1 MTAHPDPAAAA
12 PPDLV
17 FTGLGAVASV
27 GSGVDEIFEALC
39 AGRSGRA
46 ELRGF
51 DPVGFRAR
59 HAYEIDDRPAPGTDE
74 PGRATRWLI
83 AAIAEAAHDAGL
95 GEDLSE
101 VPVLI
106 GTGLRELRSAEL
118 RWRDGADFDM
128 AELHFGTALRER
140 FGAVRTHTFSN
151 ACSASLYALAMGS
164 DLLAAQEADTVI
176 VAGVDTLTESMY
188 GLLDRVHMEAPD
200 RLRPFDRDRKGVLMG
215 EGAAAVVLRRNT
227 GTATGTGTGTST
239 GTAAGRGGGAVRG
252 RLRSVHVNCD
262 GYHVTAPD
270 RDGIAEAVRG
280 AHREAGVKPED
291 IGLVMLHGTGTLLN
305 DEAEAAAIGDVFGPQ
320 AGTPLMTAVKSM
332 TGHTSGGSGLLS
344 LIVALKALDSGRVPP
359 TIGLREPIEEAAAF
373 RIVRDREAAAEA
385 VLAQVDAFGF
395 GGVNAVAVVE
405 RAVW

>member
-1 MTAHPDPAAAA
+1 MTPRPALAESAL
-12 PPDLV
+12 PDLV
-17 FTGLGAVASV
+17 FTGLGAVASI
-27 GSGVDEIFEALC
+27 GTGVDEVFEALC

-51 DPVGFRAR
+51 DRSGFRAQ

-83 AAIAEAAHDAGL
+83 AAIEEAARGAGL
-95 GEDLSE
+95 GEDLSD

-128 AELHFGTALRER
+128 AGLHFGTALRER

-151 ACSASLYALAMGS
+151 ACSASLYALALGC
-164 DLLAAQEADTVI
+164 DLLAAGTADTVV

-200 RLRPFDRDRKGVLMG
+200 VLRPFDRDRKGVLMG
-215 EGAAAVVLRRNT
+215 EGAAAVVLRRGDRT
-227 GTATGTGTGTST
+227 GSAPDGT
-239 GTAAGRGGGAVRG
+239 AVRG

-280 AHREAGVKPED
+280 AHREAGVKPQD

-305 DEAEAAAIGDVFGPQ
+305 DEAEAAAIGDVFGPE

-344 LIVALKALDSGRVPP
+344 LIVALKALESGRIPP
-359 TIGLREPIEEAAAF
+359 VIGLREPIDEAAGF
-373 RIVRDREAAAEA
+373 RLVRDRETTARP

-405 RAVW
+405 RAAR

>member
-1 MTAHPDPAAAA
+1 MTPRPAPAESAL
-12 PPDLV
+12 PDLV
-17 FTGLGAVASV
+17 FTGLGAIASI
-27 GSGVDEIFEALC
+27 GTGVDEVFEALC

-51 DPVGFRAR
+51 DRSGFRAQ

-83 AAIAEAAHDAGL
+83 AAIEEAAREAGL
-95 GEDLSE
+95 GEDLSD

-128 AELHFGTALRER
+128 AGLHFGTALRER

-151 ACSASLYALAMGS
+151 ACSASLYALALGC
-164 DLLAAQEADTVI
+164 DLLAAGTADTVV

-200 RLRPFDRDRKGVLMG
+200 VLRPFDRDRKGVLMG
-215 EGAAAVVLRRNT
+215 EGAAAVVLRRGDRT
-227 GTATGTGTGTST
+227 GSAPDGTA
-239 GTAAGRGGGAVRG
+239 VRS

-280 AHREAGVKPED
+280 AHREAGVKPQD

-305 DEAEAAAIGDVFGPQ
+305 DEAEAAAIGDVFGPE

-344 LIVALKALDSGRVPP
+344 LIVALKALESGRIPP
-359 TIGLREPIEEAAAF
+359 VIGLREPIDEAAGF
-373 RIVRDREAAAEA
+373 RLVRDRETTARP

-405 RAVW
+405 RAAR

>member
-1 MTAHPDPAAAA
+1 MSTHPAAPSGAA
-12 PPDLV
+12 VPGLV
-17 FTGLGAVASV
+17 FTGLGAVASI
-27 GSGVDEIFEALC
+27 GNGVDEVFDALC

-51 DPVGFRAR
+51 DRTRFRAQ

-83 AAIAEAAHDAGL
+83 AAVAEAARGAGL
-95 GEDLSE
+95 AEDLSD
-101 VPVLI
+101 VPILI

-128 AELHFGTALRER
+128 AGLHFGTALRER

-151 ACSASLYALAMGS
+151 ACSASLYALALGS
-164 DLLAAQEADTVI
+164 DLLAAGEAQTVI

-188 GLLDRVHMEAPD
+188 GLLDRVHMEAPEV
-200 RLRPFDRDRKGVLMG
+200 LRPFDRERKGVLMG
-215 EGAAAVVLRRNT
+215 EGAAAVVLRRADTVNDT
-227 GTATGTGTGTST
+227 PASGP
-239 GTAAGRGGGAVRG
+239 VCG
-252 RLRSVHVNCD
+252 RLRSVHINCD

-270 RDGIAEAVRG
+270 RNGIADAVRG
-280 AHREAGVKPED
+280 AHREAGVKPQD

-305 DEAEAAAIGDVFGPQ
+305 DEAEAAAIGDVFGAE
-320 AGTPLMTAVKSM
+320 AGTPLMTALKSM

-344 LIVALKALDSGRVPP
+344 LIVALKALESGRIPP
-359 TIGLREPIEEAAAF
+359 TVGLREPIDEAAEF
-373 RIVRDREAAAEA
+373 RLVRDRAVEAQA

-395 GGVNAVAVVE
+395 GGVNAVAIVE
-405 RAVW
+405 RAAR

>member
-1 MTAHPDPAAAA
+1 MSTHPAAPSGAA
-12 PPDLV
+12 VPGLV
-17 FTGLGAVASV
+17 FTGLGAVASI
-27 GSGVDEIFEALC
+27 GNGVDEVFDALC

-51 DPVGFRAR
+51 DRTRFRAQ

-83 AAIAEAAHDAGL
+83 AAVAEAARGAGL
-95 GEDLSE
+95 GEDLSD
-101 VPVLI
+101 VPILI

-128 AELHFGTALRER
+128 AGLHFGTALRER

-151 ACSASLYALAMGS
+151 ACSASLYALALGS
-164 DLLAAQEADTVI
+164 DLLAAGEAQTVI

-200 RLRPFDRDRKGVLMG
+200 VLRPFDRDRKGVLMG
-215 EGAAAVVLRRNT
+215 EGAAAVVLRRADTAN
-227 GTATGTGTGTST
+227 GTPASGP
-239 GTAAGRGGGAVRG
+239 VRG

-270 RDGIAEAVRG
+270 RNGIADAVRG
-280 AHREAGVKPED
+280 AHREAGVKPQD

-305 DEAEAAAIGDVFGPQ
+305 DEAEAAAIGDVFGAE
-320 AGTPLMTAVKSM
+320 AGTPLMTALKSM

-344 LIVALKALDSGRVPP
+344 LIVALKALESGRIPP
-359 TIGLREPIEEAAAF
+359 TVGLREPIDEAAEF
-373 RIVRDREAAAEA
+373 RLVRDRAVEAQA

-395 GGVNAVAVVE
+395 GGVNAVAIVE
-405 RAVW
+405 RAAR

>member
-1 MTAHPDPAAAA
+1 MTRHPEPAQS
-12 PPDLV
+12 PLPDLV
-17 FTGLGAVASV
+17 FTGLGAVASI
-27 GSGVDEIFEALC
+27 GTGVDEVFEALC

-51 DPVGFRAR
+51 DRSGFRAQ

-83 AAIAEAAHDAGL
+83 AAVEEAARGAGL
-95 GEDLSE
+95 GDDLSE

-128 AELHFGTALRER
+128 AGLHFGTALRER

-151 ACSASLYALAMGS
+151 ACSASLYALALGC
-164 DLLAAQEADTVI
+164 DLLAAGTADTVV

-188 GLLDRVHMEAPD
+188 GLLDRVHMDPPD
-200 RLRPFDRDRKGVLMG
+200 VLRPFDRDRKGVLMG
-215 EGAAAVVLRRNT
+215 EGAAAVVLRRGDRT
-227 GTATGTGTGTST
+227 G
-239 GTAAGRGGGAVRG
+239 AAHDGAAVRG

-280 AHREAGVKPED
+280 AHREAGVKPQD

-305 DEAEAAAIGDVFGPQ
+305 DEAEAAAIGDVFGPE

-344 LIVALKALDSGRVPP
+344 LIVALKALESGRIPP
-359 TIGLREPIEEAAAF
+359 VIGLREPIDEAAGF
-373 RIVRDREAAAEA
+373 RLVRDRETTARP

-405 RAVW
+405 RAAR